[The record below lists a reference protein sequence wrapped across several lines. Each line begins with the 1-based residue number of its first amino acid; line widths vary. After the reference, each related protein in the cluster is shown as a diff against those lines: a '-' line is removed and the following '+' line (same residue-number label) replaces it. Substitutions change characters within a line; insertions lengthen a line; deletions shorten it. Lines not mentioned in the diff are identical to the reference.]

1 LFVAIFFLSLDI
13 PAAAGQSSTSPTLT
27 LQTGQTAEAVS
38 IAINPDGRQLAAGN
52 AHAITFWDR
61 QNGWILK
68 SLTGH
73 SGNIN
78 SVVFSP
84 DGNWLASGSDNG
96 EIAFWNSK
104 TSDREALKSVNK
116 SAIACAFIPEVERC
130 HSFCC
135 VGQHYRLWDDGACQ
149 NSCVLTTTS
158 ELPSTMVISAD
169 ESWLAVGT
177 DHWVHVW
184 KLDLSDRSLKQ
195 YEDLKISDSDL
206 GDRIAV
212 AFADS
217 KLVAVNFK
225 GTVLMQSVVPVFAY

>member
-1 LFVAIFFLSLDI
+1 MACPRARVPAVRLAAYLWCHADHGTAPRLQVISQSSGPSTREISARSENHLCRNIALFVAIFFLSLDI

-177 DHWVHVW
+177 DHWVHV
-184 KLDLSDRSLKQ
+184 
-195 YEDLKISDSDL
+195 
-206 GDRIAV
+206 
-212 AFADS
+212 
-217 KLVAVNFK
+217 
-225 GTVLMQSVVPVFAY
+225 